1 MKRYL
6 AIALVITA
14 AQVSLVRAQNAPQ
27 SEVVKADEA
36 VTKALASGD
45 RAAAEKM
52 LDGDFSWIDPD
63 GIYYATRGEAFAH
76 GMKPLVGTGA
86 GVKVLERRYGKV
98 VYVERSQD
106 EKKFSGHFWVQR
118 SNGWR
123 LLHIN
128 DLEVRQRD
136 YQTVPTTFEVPCVNP
151 CQALPYKPLGAG
163 EKSALEAW
171 QEQESGQQG
180 WAKRVADNL
189 DQRAINTYGGRS
201 ASKKDRLAGMQ
212 RAAQQN
218 PNRPS
223 VGAAPVTYGRAW
235 DFGDAVVWVQLQ
247 PTYGDKPYW
256 SSRIYANI
264 NGLWQMAESYHTYI
278 KDAPVMAPVPAAA
291 TKKKDATN

>member
-1 MKRYL
+1 MKNSL
-6 AIALVITA
+6 AIALVLGLAHARLAGAQA
-14 AQVSLVRAQNAPQ
+14 AGQ
-27 SEVVKADEA
+27 SDVAKADQ
-36 VTKALASGD
+36 ALTQALMSGD

-52 LDGDFSWIDPD
+52 LDADFSWVDPD
-63 GIYYATRGEAFAH
+63 GLYYATRDEAFRA
-76 GMKPLVGTGA
+76 GVKPLVGVSSD
-86 GVKVLERRYGKV
+86 VKVLERNYNKV
-98 VYVERSQD
+98 IYLERSQG

-118 SNGWR
+118 PAGWR

-136 YQTVPTTFEVPCVNP
+136 YQTVPTTFAVPCVNP
-151 CQALPYKPLGAG
+151 CQRLPYKPLGAG
-163 EKSALEAW
+163 EKSALAAW
-171 QEQESGQQG
+171 QEQEDGQGG

-201 ASKKDRLAGMQ
+201 ASKKDRLA
-212 RAAQQN
+212 QQEKGRLAN
-218 PNRPS
+218 PNRPEI
-223 VGAAPVTYGRAW
+223 GAAPVAYGRAW

-278 KDAPVMAPVPAAA
+278 KDAPVMAPVPTAAP
-291 TKKKDATN
+291 KTN